1 MHSKINQSF
10 KKGFTAL
17 TFFCLTLI
25 LTACGNSEDAQKVK
39 AALDVNTLNIT
50 SLEVSSPRDIME
62 ITATEPFTAMAII
75 ANGTKAPI
83 NISNKV
89 KWSSSDTGNATINSS
104 GVLTGKAI
112 ETLSVTVSAQLAD
125 LTASK
130 EIKLSNAPLERIDIL
145 TNPSPVSVCRGGYQL
160 TAEGKYETEVG
171 EAEDIR
177 TITDLVTWASGDQ
190 TLLKFGETGVFST
203 YKDGTTTVTASLNTI
218 DASAPITIN
227 DDIDSIA
234 ITAGSDT
241 VNVGST
247 LSFTATGTYDDTST
261 ADITKNVSWISD
273 TPSVLSVSNDT
284 ATKGIATG
292 VSVELANISATCLS
306 SEAVVSNEALITV
319 KVLPVIDGVSINEG
333 TANLEFKIADSPE
346 QLTAK
351 LTKSGD
357 ASFGNVVTDND
368 NISWSVKRTISGTA
382 LTVSNTKGSK
392 GEITFNAVGITEIE
406 IRYDDKDADEGPF
419 SDVIEVEIVAN

>member
-1 MHSKINQSF
+1 MQ
-10 KKGFTAL
+10 
-17 TFFCLTLI
+17 
-25 LTACGNSEDAQKVK
+25 
-39 AALDVNTLNIT
+39 
-50 SLEVSSPRDIME
+50 
-62 ITATEPFTAMAII
+62 
-75 ANGTKAPI
+75 
-83 NISNKV
+83 
-89 KWSSSDTGNATINSS
+89 
-104 GVLTGKAI
+104 VLPL
-112 ETLSVTVSAQLAD
+112 LSM
-125 LTASK
+125 
-130 EIKLSNAPLERIDIL
+130 
-145 TNPSPVSVCRGGYQL
+145 
-160 TAEGKYETEVG
+160 
-171 EAEDIR
+171 
-177 TITDLVTWASGDQ
+177 
-190 TLLKFGETGVFST
+190 
-203 YKDGTTTVTASLNTI
+203 
-218 DASAPITIN
+218 
-227 DDIDSIA
+227 IDSID